1 MTQRLNTKAVAL
13 ALGIMWSLGVLFMSM
28 TALATESYLHNM
40 VDFIA
45 SVYLGYSLSIGG
57 IITGMIWGFFDAAI
71 GGFIFAWL
79 YNKFI

>member
-28 TALATESYLHNM
+28 TAVTTESYLHN
-40 VDFIA
+40 VVEFL
-45 SVYLGYSLSIGG
+45 STVYLGYSLSIGG

>member
-28 TALATESYLHNM
+28 TAVTTESYLHNI
-40 VDFIA
+40 VEFL
-45 SVYLGYSLSIGG
+45 STVYLGYSLSIGG